1 MGNQSRRKPPTR
13 NAPPSPPPKRS
24 EPPRFAVVRT
34 EVDEIKIVNV
44 AQIAIARFTLLGGGK
59 PFLTLETV
67 ADHLAASF
75 EARGGTFDPEEF
87 HGDAARDLAAHL
99 ILCGVDVQGAREA
112 LARSRGDLYAAY
124 FGAPARDAGEAFDE
138 YGGGCAC
145 LTPPPAEP
153 PPLAAADCLS
163 CIQRSEAG
171 TCDAES
177 EIVNGACEFYTDRDE
192 QRESVRATLDGVRAE
207 KAAEASEA
215 IAALAAERQRA
226 EEDTRR
232 EATEAAARAAFEV
245 ARRKAR
251 ERAAVAEKNREA
263 EMNEETRAACAFG
276 ENCKRFP
283 RCGDCSLYALEEAA
297 EPADVAHVEEVA
309 GETRAQLE
317 ARRDACAVFR
327 GLVSSGVVGKY
338 CGVGHEM
345 SDPACA
351 LCRFLRVYSP
361 A

>member
-1 MGNQSRRKPPTR
+1 M
-13 NAPPSPPPKRS
+13 
-24 EPPRFAVVRT
+24 
-34 EVDEIKIVNV
+34 
-44 AQIAIARFTLLGGGK
+44 
-59 PFLTLETV
+59 TLETV

-75 EARGGTFDPEEF
+75 ETRGGTFDPEAF

-112 LARSRGDLYAAY
+112 LARSRGDLYADY
-124 FGAPARDAGEAFDE
+124 FGASARDAGEAFDE

-153 PPLAAADCLS
+153 PPPCNECPIPEHNGDRCDVPCTSAKPPLSSAD
-163 CIQRSEAG
+163 RSRCRWG
-171 TCDAES
+171 TSVAEECRAFPHCDECPQEMSGGAD
-177 EIVNGACEFYTDRDE
+177 VNSIR
-192 QRESVRATLDGVRAE
+192 
-207 KAAEASEA
+207 
-215 IAALAAERQRA
+215 ERQRA
-226 EEDTRR
+226 DEDTRR

-327 GLVSSGVVGKY
+327 GLVSSNVVGKY